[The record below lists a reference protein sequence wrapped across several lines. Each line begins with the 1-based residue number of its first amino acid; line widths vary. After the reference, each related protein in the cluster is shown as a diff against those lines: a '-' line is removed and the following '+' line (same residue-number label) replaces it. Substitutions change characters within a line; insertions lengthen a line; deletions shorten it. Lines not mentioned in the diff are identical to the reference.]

1 MGSCPIA
8 VERKMKKGLLVVFT
22 GNGKGKTTAAI
33 GTVIRALGH
42 GCRVCLIQFVKGSW
56 KSGELEAF
64 GRFSDLLDVH
74 VLGKGF
80 MFSSEDIERNREVAR
95 RAWERAREIIDSPIY
110 DLIVLDELTYLIH
123 FDLIDE
129 GDVLQ
134 AISKRPPGMHV
145 IVTGRHASEGLVT
158 AADLVTEMREIK
170 HPINGGISCQKGI
183 EF

>member
-1 MGSCPIA
+1 M
-8 VERKMKKGLLVVFT
+8 RKGLFVVFT
-22 GNGKGKTTAAI
+22 GNGKGKTTAAV
-33 GTVIRALGH
+33 GTALRALGH

-56 KSGELEAF
+56 KSGELEAL

-80 MFSSEDIERNREVAR
+80 MFSCEEIERNREVAH
-95 RAWERAREIIDSPIY
+95 RAWECARRIIASSTY
-110 DLIVLDELTYLIH
+110 DLVVLDELTYLIH

-134 AISKRPPGMHV
+134 VISKRPAGMHV
-145 IVTGRHASEGLVT
+145 IVTGRHASDGLV
-158 AADLVTEMREIK
+158 AIADLVTEMREIK
-170 HPINGGISCQKGI
+170 HPMNGGISCQKGI